1 MGLIGLTE
9 GLEQPDQAS
18 EVSTTDET
26 SSGDCTDRI
35 QHHKERKKERDAWI
49 YYRTHFHLQVMEF
62 NAALCVC

>member
-35 QHHKERKKERDAWI
+35 QHHKERKKERKRRLDLLSNSFPFAGYGI
-49 YYRTHFHLQVMEF
+49 
-62 NAALCVC
+62 